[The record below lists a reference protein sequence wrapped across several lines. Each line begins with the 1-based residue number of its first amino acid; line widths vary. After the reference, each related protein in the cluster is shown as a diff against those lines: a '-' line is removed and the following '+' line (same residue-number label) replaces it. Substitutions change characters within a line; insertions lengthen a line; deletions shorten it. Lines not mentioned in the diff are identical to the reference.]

1 MSFAASLAI
10 GAVLLAVWADSRF
23 EKRRPASPTSRIVH
37 AGVAY
42 VLVRIA
48 PAAVGGLASVD
59 QPSWQR
65 LAVVFVVILPS
76 LVYAFLAALWLLRTL
91 ADIAKI
97 VRP

>member
-1 MSFAASLAI
+1 MSFGASLAI

-23 EKRRPASPTSRIVH
+23 ENRRPASPTSRIVH

-42 VLVRIA
+42 LLVRIV
-48 PAAVGGLASVD
+48 PVAAGGLASVD

-76 LVYAFLAALWLLRTL
+76 LVYAFMAALWLLRTL
-91 ADIAKI
+91 ADIARI
-97 VRP
+97 VRH